1 MFLNAILLSKKHVAL
16 IYAIRI
22 FMEYSLESSKM
33 AVVLVESRQQSTIPL
48 PGRDV
53 KTSNSS
59 LKVGFQ
65 TKNRFSWKL
74 VQRSILLGG
83 GFLFTF
89 NLCRH
94 YNSRPCALCIIFC
107 N

>member
-1 MFLNAILLSKKHVAL
+1 MYAL

-22 FMEYSLESSKM
+22 FREYSLESSNM

-48 PGRDV
+48 PGCDV

-65 TKNRFSWKL
+65 TKTRFLRLK
-74 VQRSILLGG
+74 
-83 GFLFTF
+83 
-89 NLCRH
+89 
-94 YNSRPCALCIIFC
+94 YKD
-107 N
+107 

>member
-1 MFLNAILLSKKHVAL
+1 MYAL

-22 FMEYSLESSKM
+22 FRDYSLDSSKM
-33 AVVLVESRQQSTIPL
+33 AVVVVESRQQSTIPL
-48 PGRDV
+48 LGRDV

-59 LKVGFQ
+59 LKIGFQ
-65 TKNRFSWKL
+65 TKKIDFSWKF
-74 VQRSILLGG
+74 VQRLMLLGG

-94 YNSRPCALCIIFC
+94 YSSRPCAILTIFC

>member
-1 MFLNAILLSKKHVAL
+1 MYAL

-22 FMEYSLESSKM
+22 FREYSLESSKM

-48 PGRDV
+48 QGRDV

-65 TKNRFSWKL
+65 TKNRFLLEISTTLKIIGWWF
-74 VQRSILLGG
+74 SIY
-83 GFLFTF
+83 F
-89 NLCRH
+89 
-94 YNSRPCALCIIFC
+94 
-107 N
+107 